1 MLENMKDT
9 WDYRVVRKA
18 TEKGICTSA
27 DVMLGEELLGIQEVY
42 YDDETGE
49 PIAHT
54 MDLEVV
60 GDDIDDLKETLQRM
74 LRCLDKEIID
84 EIESKIPDTLLG
96 EDGHGSYI
104 YESPDDGN
112 TIYRREMGSDDR
124 HVIKPGTL
132 ATGDL
137 ADVMPDSALEEYT
150 TRLQIKELKDRL
162 SELEDRVIKGL

>member
-9 WDYRVVRKA
+9 WDYRVVRQ
-18 TEKGICTSA
+18 TIE
-27 DVMLGEELLGIQEVY
+27 DGEELLGIQEVY

-49 PIAHT
+49 PMAHT

-60 GDDIDDLKETLQRM
+60 GDSITDLKETLQRM

-124 HVIKPGTL
+124 TTHHVTKPGTL